1 MPANP
6 QPRGPARRA
15 EHAADTR
22 DALITAARRLF
33 AAHGFDGTGTEQIV
47 AEARVTRGA
56 LYHHFRD
63 KADLFRAAMAEAA
76 AEVALRLTDEQLAAE
91 AASPL
96 DGIREGVSAFLDV
109 CIEGD
114 FQRIV
119 LVDGPR
125 VLGADAWEDL
135 VDRYG
140 RALLEEWLS
149 RAAATGD
156 LDAVPVRALAR
167 LLIAMLTEASL
178 AIARAGDPAGTRA
191 DLGAVLDRMLTG
203 LRPPAGQGLHAEDP
217 VAERARGDRGVADG
231 DAGVLQC
238 GGAGCPGSPIAWT
251 AAW

>member
-1 MPANP
+1 MPAKP
-6 QPRGPARRA
+6 QPPQPSPPEGQAVSRRSGQAGRARGRHRGRWSRRA
-15 EHAADTR
+15 P
-22 DALITAARRLF
+22 LF

-76 AEVALRLTDEQLAAE
+76 GDVAQRLIDEQLAAE
-91 AASPL
+91 ATSPL
-96 DGIREGVSAFLDV
+96 EDIRDGVSAFLDV
-109 CIEGD
+109 CVGGD

-140 RALLEEWLS
+140 RGLLEEWLD
-149 RAAATGD
+149 RARGGRRPRSGAACG
-156 LDAVPVRALAR
+156 PLAR

-178 AIARAGDPAGTRA
+178 AIARSAEPAAERA
-191 DLGAVLDRMLTG
+191 ELGEVLDRMLTG
-203 LRPPAGQGLHAEDP
+203 LRP
-217 VAERARGDRGVADG
+217 R
-231 DAGVLQC
+231 
-238 GGAGCPGSPIAWT
+238 
-251 AAW
+251 

>member
-1 MPANP
+1 MVGKTQVPGGREPEGQQSTGQSSAAEGA
-6 QPRGPARRA
+6 QEQRRRAARVGSIRAQASQARRA

-22 DALITAARRLF
+22 EALIGAARRLF
-33 AAHGFDGTGTEQIV
+33 ARDGFDGTGTEQIV

-63 KADLFRAAMAEAA
+63 KADLFRAVMAQAA
-76 AEVALRLTDEQLAAE
+76 ADVAQRLIDEQLAAE
-91 AASPL
+91 ATSPL
-96 DGIREGVSAFLDV
+96 DDIRDGVSAFLDV
-109 CIEGD
+109 CIGGD

-140 RALLEEWLS
+140 RGILEEWLT
-149 RAAATGD
+149 RAADTAA

-178 AIARAGDPAGTRA
+178 AIARADDPLAERTE
-191 DLGAVLDRMLTG
+191 LGQVLDRMLTG
-203 LRPPAGQGLHAEDP
+203 LRPPA
-217 VAERARGDRGVADG
+217 R
-231 DAGVLQC
+231 
-238 GGAGCPGSPIAWT
+238 
-251 AAW
+251 

>member
-1 MPANP
+1 MPAKP
-6 QPRGPARRA
+6 QPQPQPFQDRPSGSRARRT

-22 DALITAARRLF
+22 GALVAAARRLF
-33 AAHGFDGTGTEQIV
+33 AADGYDGTGTEQIV

-76 AEVALRLTDEQLAAE
+76 GEVALQLVDEQLAAE

-96 DGIREGVSAFLDV
+96 QEIRNGVSAFLDV
-109 CIEGD
+109 CVGGD

-125 VLGADAWEDL
+125 VLGSQMWEDL

-140 RALLEEWLS
+140 RTLLEEWLTRS
-149 RAAATGD
+149 VDAGD
-156 LDAVPVRALAR
+156 LSPVPTGALAR

-178 AIARAGDPAGTRA
+178 AIARAADPAAARA
-191 DLGAVLDRMLTG
+191 DLGEVLDRLLVGLQPLSHNG
-203 LRPPAGQGLHAEDP
+203 LRAT
-217 VAERARGDRGVADG
+217 R
-231 DAGVLQC
+231 
-238 GGAGCPGSPIAWT
+238 
-251 AAW
+251 